1 MRDAI
6 AASITTLPQQL
17 RRSLTWDQGAEMAQ
31 HAKLRIDAD
40 LDIYFCDPH
49 SPWQRGTNENTN
61 GLLRQYFPKGTDL
74 SPTLPKRPRRGS
86 PQHSTPW
93 GGAPRRKT
101 SPRGRRTG
109 TETVAPTRTGAAYV
123 CFILD
128 ASSSWAGARGS
139 HAHRDTPSRLPRSA
153 PRASGALRIRSQFTS
168 IRYSERLAELG
179 AAPSVGSVGDSYDNA
194 LAETVIGLYKSELIR
209 GPRQGPWDS
218 AADVELAT
226 LGWVHW
232 HNHQRLHTYLGDIP
246 PAEFEAAY
254 AALQPDHQTV
264 GNQ

>member
-1 MRDAI
+1 MCV
-6 AASITTLPQQL
+6 SSST
-17 RRSLTWDQGAEMAQ
+17 RSAG
-31 HAKLRIDAD
+31 
-40 LDIYFCDPH
+40 
-49 SPWQRGTNENTN
+49 
-61 GLLRQYFPKGTDL
+61 
-74 SPTLPKRPRRGS
+74 
-86 PQHSTPW
+86 
-93 GGAPRRKT
+93 
-101 SPRGRRTG
+101 
-109 TETVAPTRTGAAYV
+109 
-123 CFILD
+123 
-128 ASSSWAGARGS
+128 SSWAGASRLTCAQRWS
-139 HAHRDTPSRLPRSA
+139 STPSRWHGA
-153 PRASGALRIRSQFTS
+153 AEERASRASQCTPTPAARAGSQFTS
-168 IRYSERLAELG
+168 IRYTERLAELG

-232 HNHQRLHTYLGDIP
+232 HNHQRLHTYLGDVP